1 MEPLHPRRA
10 GSTQIL
16 LAGRVVLPFLAGY
29 YLSYVYRAVNA
40 VLGPT
45 LAREFGLS
53 AAELGFLTGVYF
65 FSFGLFQI
73 PLGVL
78 LDRFGPRRVNG
89 TLLVLAVAGGVGFA
103 VSQSFETLVLSRAL
117 IGLGVSACLMGMIQ
131 AFVLWFPPERT
142 GTMIALAYSMGGLG
156 AISASSP
163 LEAALGYFDWR
174 QIFLGLAAAT
184 LALSALFALWVPEHA
199 RKGNPAPLAEQARGL
214 REIVRDGAFWR
225 VAIAIGTNQCAVV
238 SLFTLW
244 MTAWLRDVAG
254 YDRASA
260 ANGLFWAALA
270 LIAGYFFFGR
280 LGDARA
286 RRGLS
291 PLPLFVAGVAASVAM
306 LGLLAS
312 GITTGAVLIWSA
324 FVFFGTGA
332 TLAHSIA
339 TRRFPREMAGR
350 VNTALNTFTFMGI
363 FLGQWATG
371 AVLNRLP
378 PTATGYD
385 PRGYAYALGALALIQ
400 AAGLAWLWAGRRA
413 VLTPRV
419 AVPAG

>member
-1 MEPLHPRRA
+1 
-10 GSTQIL
+10 
-16 LAGRVVLPFLAGY
+16 
-29 YLSYVYRAVNA
+29 VYRAVNA

-53 AAELGFLTGVYF
+53 ATELGFLTGVYF

-73 PLGVL
+73 PLGML

-89 TLLVLAVAGGVGFA
+89 TLLVLAAAGGVGFA
-103 VSQSFETLVLSRAL
+103 FSQSFETLVLSRAL

-163 LEAALGYFDWR
+163 LEAALGHLDWR

-184 LALSALFALWVPEHA
+184 LALTALFAFWVPEHE
-199 RKGNPAPLAEQARGL
+199 RKGKPAPLAHQARGL

-254 YDRASA
+254 FDRSA
-260 ANGLFWAALA
+260 AASGLFWAAMA
-270 LIAGYFFFGR
+270 LIGGYFFFGR

-306 LGLLAS
+306 LLLLAL

-371 AVLNRLP
+371 AVLNRFP
-378 PTATGYD
+378 PSATGYD

-400 AAGLAWLWAGRRA
+400 AAGLAWLWTGRRA
-413 VLTPRV
+413 VLTPR
-419 AVPAG
+419 

>member
-1 MEPLHPRRA
+1 LR
-10 GSTQIL
+10 I
-16 LAGRVVLPFLAGY
+16 VLPFLAGY

-45 LAREFGLS
+45 LARDFGLS
-53 AAELGFLTGVYF
+53 ATELGFLTGVYF

-89 TLLVLAVAGGVGFA
+89 TLLVLAACGGIGFA
-103 VSQSFETLVLSRAL
+103 FSHSFDTLVLSRAL

-156 AISASSP
+156 AITASSP
-163 LEAALGYFDWR
+163 LDAALGHFDWR
-174 QIFLGLAAAT
+174 QIFIALSVIT
-184 LALSALFALWVPEHA
+184 LALSAVFALWVPEHA
-199 RKGNPAPLAEQARGL
+199 RKGRPAPLRDQARGL
-214 REIVRDGAFWR
+214 GEIVRDGAFWR
-225 VAIAIGTNQCAVV
+225 VAVAIGTNQCAVV

-254 YDRASA
+254 YDRAA
-260 ANGLFWAALA
+260 AADGLFWAALA
-270 LIAGYFFFGR
+270 LIAGYLLFGR

-291 PLPLFVAGVAASVAM
+291 PLPLFVAGVALSVAM
-306 LGLLAS
+306 LALLAL
-312 GITTGAVLIWSA
+312 GVTRGAVLIWSA

-339 TRRFPREMAGR
+339 TRRFPRDMAGR

-363 FLGQWATG
+363 FVGQWATG
-371 AVLNRLP
+371 AVLNRFP
-378 PTATGYD
+378 PTAGGYD
-385 PRGYAYALGALALIQ
+385 PRGYTYALAALALIQ
-400 AAGLAWLWAGRRA
+400 AAGLAWLWAGRRL
-413 VLTPRV
+413 VLRPR
-419 AVPAG
+419 

>member
-1 MEPLHPRRA
+1 M
-10 GSTQIL
+10 
-16 LAGRVVLPFLAGY
+16 
-29 YLSYVYRAVNA
+29 NA

-45 LAREFGLS
+45 LTSEFSLS

-73 PLGVL
+73 PLGLL
-78 LDRFGPRRVNG
+78 LDRFGPRRTNG
-89 TLLVLAVAGGVGFA
+89 ALLLLAAGGGLAFAYAGSFEGLVLA
-103 VSQSFETLVLSRAL
+103 RAL
-117 IGLGVSACLMGMIQ
+117 IGLGVSACLMATIQ

-156 AISASSP
+156 AITASAP
-163 LEAALGYFDWR
+163 LEAALGQFTWR
-174 QIFLGLAAAT
+174 EIFVFLSICTLVLAALMA
-184 LALSALFALWVPEHA
+184 FWVPERRLQA
-199 RKGNPAPLAEQARGL
+199 KVAPLAGL
-214 REIVRDGAFWR
+214 REILRDGAFWR

-244 MTAWLRDVAG
+244 ITAWLRDVAG
-254 YDRASA
+254 YDRPA
-260 ANGLFWAALA
+260 AAAGLAWVAVA

-280 LGDARA
+280 LGDMRA
-286 RRGLS
+286 RRGRSL
-291 PLPLFVAGVAASVAM
+291 LPLFAFGVAASVAM
-306 LGLLAS
+306 LLLLTFR
-312 GITTGAVLIWSA
+312 ITTGAVAIWAA

-350 VNTALNTFTFMGI
+350 VNTALNTFTFLGI

-371 AVLNRLP
+371 AVLNRFP

-385 PRGYAYALGALALIQ
+385 ARGYAWAFGALALVQ
-400 AAGLAWLWAGRRA
+400 AAGLAWLWAGRG
-413 VLTPRV
+413 VL
-419 AVPAG
+419 AQPAASSAK